1 MPDNIV
7 NMQQI
12 DGVAVLTMS
21 NPPLNLVTME
31 LTARMDQLLRE
42 LAADRGL
49 RALVVTGAGERAF
62 CAGSDIR
69 EFPEF
74 FEKRLDPMKSKVEP
88 ENEMY
93 RRLAQFPVPT
103 VAAVNGAAL
112 GGGLEL
118 ALACDLIVTDEQ
130 ARLGLPELRL
140 GVFPGSGGTFRL
152 ARRIGLGRAR
162 ELIYLCDSVDA
173 HTALEW
179 GLVNRVAPA
188 GEALRAAIDLARR
201 IAANSPQA
209 LRLCKQAIS
218 QAFQPDESDC
228 VSGLIPLIEQAFLS
242 ADIKEGVRAFR
253 AKEPPR
259 F

>member
-1 MPDNIV
+1 MSSSIV
-7 NMQQI
+7 DVDQTG
-12 DGVAVLTMS
+12 GVAVLTMN

-31 LTARMDQLLRE
+31 LTARMDQLLQK
-42 LAADRGL
+42 LAADDGL
-49 RALVVTGAGERAF
+49 RALVVTGSGERAF

-74 FEKRLDPMKSKVEP
+74 FEHRLDPVKSKVEP
-88 ENEMY
+88 ENDMY
-93 RRLAQFPVPT
+93 RRLSEFPVPT

-118 ALACDLIVTDEQ
+118 ALACDLIVAEEES
-130 ARLGLPELRL
+130 RLGLPELRL

-152 ARRIGLGRAR
+152 ARRIGMGRAR
-162 ELIYLCDSVDA
+162 ELIYLCDSLDA
-173 HTALEW
+173 RTALEW

-188 GEALRAAIDLARR
+188 GEALRTALDVAQR
-201 IAANSPQA
+201 IAGSSPQA
-209 LRLCKQAIS
+209 LRLCKQAVS
-218 QAFQPDESDC
+218 QTFLPDEADC
-228 VSGLIPLIEQAFLS
+228 VAGLIPLIERAFLS
-242 ADIKEGVRAFR
+242 DDIKEGVRAFL

>member
-1 MPDNIV
+1 MSSCIV
-7 NMQQI
+7 ELERT
-12 DGVAVLTMS
+12 DGVAVLTIN

-31 LTARMDQLLRE
+31 LTARMDELLQE
-42 LAADRGL
+42 LAADDGL
-49 RALVVTGAGERAF
+49 RALVVTGGGERAF

-74 FEKRLDPMKSKVEP
+74 FERRLDPVKSKVEP

-93 RRLAQFPVPT
+93 RRLAEFPVPT
-103 VAAVNGAAL
+103 VAAVNGTAL

-118 ALACDLIVTDEQ
+118 ALACDLIVTEDR

-162 ELIYLCDSVDA
+162 ELIYLCDSIDA
-173 HTALEW
+173 RTALEW

-188 GEALRAAIDLARR
+188 GEALRTAVDLAHR
-201 IAANSPQA
+201 IAASSPQA
-209 LRLCKQAIS
+209 LRLCKKAVS
-218 QAFQPDESDC
+218 RSFLPDETDGIT
-228 VSGLIPLIEQAFLS
+228 GLIPLIEQAFL
-242 ADIKEGVRAFR
+242 ADDIKEGVRAFL
-253 AKEPPR
+253 AKEPPQ

>member
-1 MPDNIV
+1 MSSCIV
-7 NMQQI
+7 ELERT
-12 DGVAVLTMS
+12 DGVAVLTIN

-31 LTARMDQLLRE
+31 LTARMDELLQE
-42 LAADRGL
+42 LAADDGL
-49 RALVVTGAGERAF
+49 RALVVTGGGERAF

-74 FEKRLDPMKSKVEP
+74 FERRLDPVKSKVEP

-93 RRLAQFPVPT
+93 RRLAEFPVPT
-103 VAAVNGAAL
+103 VAAVNGTAL

-118 ALACDLIVTDEQ
+118 ALACDLIVTEDR

-162 ELIYLCDSVDA
+162 ELIYLCDSIDA
-173 HTALEW
+173 RTALEW

-188 GEALRAAIDLARR
+188 GEALRTAVDLAHR
-201 IAANSPQA
+201 IAASSPQA
-209 LRLCKQAIS
+209 LRLCKKAIS
-218 QAFQPDESDC
+218 RSFLPDESDGIA
-228 VSGLIPLIEQAFLS
+228 GLIPLIEQAFL
-242 ADIKEGVRAFR
+242 ADDIKEGVRAFL
-253 AKEPPR
+253 AKEPPQ